1 LWRRGDL
8 TQNRH
13 VVDQPGVVLESVQRL
28 PAPALRPFV
37 AWYTGYRQEGL
48 PPGTHRGLPSPHLT
62 VIITFDE
69 PLSVAAHPDPRMP
82 GGRYDTLVGGL
93 HTAPAVIVHQGRQ
106 CGVQLALSPLGA
118 RALLGAPAGVLAG
131 IDLDAADVLGPF
143 ARELHERV
151 GCATTWPH
159 RFAVLDELLLRRAG
173 LEQAVPGEVAHAWER
188 LLSTSGSVSVA
199 DLAREIGWSS
209 RHLGNRFRTEI
220 GLSPKEAARVV
231 RFDRARRLLQAT
243 AGTGSRARIA
253 EVATACGYYD
263 QAHLARDFR
272 SLAGCPPSTWLAEEF
287 RNVQADAA
295 GTVTRSSP

>member
-1 LWRRGDL
+1 M
-8 TQNRH
+8 
-13 VVDQPGVVLESVQRL
+13 VDQAGVILESVQRL

-48 PPGTHRGLPSPHLT
+48 PAGTHRGLPSPHLT

-69 PLSVAAHPDPRMP
+69 PLTVAAHPDPRMP

-118 RALLGAPAGVLAG
+118 RTVLGAPAGVLAG
-131 IDLDAADVLGPF
+131 ADFDGADVLGSF
-143 ARELHERV
+143 ARELHERIGHAV
-151 GCATTWPH
+151 TWPH
-159 RFAVLDELLLRRAG
+159 RFAVLDELLLRRTG
-173 LEQAVPGEVAHAWER
+173 LERAVPDEVAHAWER

-199 DLAREIGWSS
+199 DLARETGWSS

-231 RFDRARRLLQAT
+231 RFDHARRLLQAT

-253 EVATACGYYD
+253 ELAVACGYYD

-287 RNVQADAA
+287 RNVQADPAGSAA
-295 GTVTRSSP
+295 RSSP